1 MYIHFTANRRKY
13 SKSSFNIVDR
23 FLELQQNI
31 AERNQFYRRLTD
43 INKSLDPVACI
54 DVTKK

>member
-1 MYIHFTANRRKY
+1 MANRRKY
-13 SKSSFNIVDR
+13 SKSSFNIADR